1 MSAERKPL
9 TSEQTVEILKKHGS
23 IVTIKEAEEILVFL
37 RNLAELTLEQ
47 YFNRN
52 DDGLNNDRTA

>member
-1 MSAERKPL
+1 MSTERKPL
-9 TSEQTVEILKKHGS
+9 TPAQTVEILKKHGS

-37 RNLAELTLEQ
+37 RNLAELTIEQ

-52 DDGLNNDRTA
+52 DNDLNNDRTD